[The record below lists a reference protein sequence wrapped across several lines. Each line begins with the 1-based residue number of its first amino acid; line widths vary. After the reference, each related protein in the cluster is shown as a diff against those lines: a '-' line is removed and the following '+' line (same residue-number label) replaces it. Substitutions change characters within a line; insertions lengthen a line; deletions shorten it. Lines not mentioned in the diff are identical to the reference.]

1 MACIKETGISEG
13 KKKKNIYRM
22 ENNLENIEVVR
33 TELIEVSY
41 TSMETLVL

>member
-1 MACIKETGISEG
+1 MHKGDRYFRGE
-13 KKKKNIYRM
+13 KNIYRM